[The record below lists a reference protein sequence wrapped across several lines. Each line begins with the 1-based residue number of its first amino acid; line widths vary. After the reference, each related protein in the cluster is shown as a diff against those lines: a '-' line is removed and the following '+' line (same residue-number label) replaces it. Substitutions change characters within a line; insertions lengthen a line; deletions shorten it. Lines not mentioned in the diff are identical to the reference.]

1 MTLDEALRKAVRDEV
16 ETAVADALEDV
27 DLRTERASEPES
39 WASRVWAVEPETR
52 LTLDQVAEA
61 LDVSTRTVRRYIAG
75 ETDHPPLPAAAGV
88 GGKVVRAVDLR
99 TWIEDAEQAARFRR
113 KTS

>member
-1 MTLDEALRKAVRDEV
+1 MTLDEALRLAVREEV

-27 DLRTERASEPES
+27 ELGTERTPES
-39 WASRVWAVEPETR
+39 ETWASRVWSVEPETR
-52 LTLDQVAEA
+52 LNLDQVAEA

-75 ETDHPPLPAAAGV
+75 ETDHPPLPAADGV

-99 TWIEDAEQAARFRR
+99 TWIEEAEQAARFRR